1 MKWPVAAVV
10 LLTFAVTA
18 GVARAE
24 SCTKSRDYILTNSS
38 DLPQKPKIYQSLFRD
53 CLDTITL
60 SNVQDAYI
68 LKKGAIAVLPRRDT
82 ISATASTLAQF
93 CERFP
98 RGTLHFIGQKDR
110 TKIANNISR
119 VVDWSSSHSTSCEQI
134 KGGG

>member
-1 MKWPVAAVV
+1 MKGAAAIFA
-10 LLTFAVTA
+10 LLAFAGTIGA
-18 GVARAE
+18 AQAE
-24 SCTKSRDYILTNSS
+24 SCTKSRDYILTNAS

-53 CLDTITL
+53 CLDTTTL
-60 SNVQDAYI
+60 SNVQDAFI

-82 ISATASTLAQF
+82 VAATASTLAQF

-110 TKIANNISR
+110 TKIANNVAR
-119 VVDWSSSHSTSCEQI
+119 VVDWSSPHSTSCEQI

>member
-1 MKWPVAAVV
+1 MKGPVAALA
-10 LLTFAVTA
+10 LLAFAGTTGA
-18 GVARAE
+18 AQAE

-53 CLDTITL
+53 CLDTISL

-82 ISATASTLAQF
+82 VSATASTLAQF

-110 TKIANNISR
+110 VKIANNISR
-119 VVDWSSSHSTSCEQI
+119 VVDWSSSHSTSCVQI

>member
-1 MKWPVAAVV
+1 MKGPVAAVV
-10 LLTFAVTA
+10 FLTFAGTTGA
-18 GVARAE
+18 ARAE

-110 TKIANNISR
+110 AKIANNISR
-119 VVDWSSSHSTSCEQI
+119 VVDWSSSHSTSCQQI

>member
-1 MKWPVAAVV
+1 MKGPVAALA
-10 LLTFAVTA
+10 LLACAGTTGTA
-18 GVARAE
+18 QAE
-24 SCTKSRDYILTNSS
+24 SCTKSRDYILTNAS

-98 RGTLHFIGQKDR
+98 RGTLHFIGQKDKA
-110 TKIANNISR
+110 KIANNIGR
-119 VVDWSSSHSTSCEQI
+119 VVDWSSPNSTSCMQI